1 MFVQIIPSNKMSPA
15 DKAWLEFVK
24 CEESYIMK
32 LFYGQIK
39 STVKCMI
46 CNGESATYEGFSNL
60 SLELPKSSKRCFI
73 DECLRMYF
81 YGERISGWNCPK
93 CKVPRGAIK
102 KLDITKLPPVLVI
115 HFKRLE

>member
-1 MFVQIIPSNKMSPA
+1 MSPA

-39 STVKCMI
+39 STVKCI
-46 CNGESATYEGFSNL
+46 VCERESATYEGFSNL
-60 SLELPKSSKRCFI
+60 SLELPEWSGRCTI
-73 DECLRMYF
+73 AECMKMYF
-81 YGERISGWNCPK
+81 YGERISGWNCPT
-93 CKVPRGAIK
+93 CKKPRDAIK

-115 HFKRLE
+115 HMKRFVAIGSLL